1 MCIRDSLVGYD
12 AIPEAP
18 KAGEGMFLRLYWE
31 GDARPTAD
39 WTVFTH
45 LLGPPRLDGS
55 VLWAGYDSQPG
66 AGSLPTSRWQPGW
79 RIIDEYPLELPADL
93 SPGVYALEIGLYQ
106 TSGDHLP
113 ATGTGVT
120 IGSLPVQETP

>member
-1 MCIRDSLVGYD
+1 
-12 AIPEAP
+12 
-18 KAGEGMFLRLYWE
+18 MFLRLYWE
-31 GDARPTAD
+31 ADAWPTAD

-45 LLGPPRLDGS
+45 VLGPPRPDGS

-93 SPGVYALEIGLYQ
+93 SPGAYALEVGLYQ
-106 TSGDHLP
+106 PSGERLP
-113 ATGTGVT
+113 ATGTGLT
-120 IGSLPVQETP
+120 IGNLSVRETP